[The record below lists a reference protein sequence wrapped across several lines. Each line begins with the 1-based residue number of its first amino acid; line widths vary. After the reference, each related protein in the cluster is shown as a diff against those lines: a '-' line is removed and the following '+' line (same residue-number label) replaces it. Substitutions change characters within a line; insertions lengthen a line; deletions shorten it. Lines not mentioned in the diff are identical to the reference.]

1 MVIMSVSNDVF
12 VAWEEHIICHER
24 GSRVVHYHLKDKFG
38 GLVLAVIGT
47 ERSIRHMTYV
57 VSDEFLEAYGSN
69 ESINSSTKWRA
80 RREVVD
86 WLTSM
91 VSNEGSPPHVSNAQI
106 NGLAQ
111 GSGSFGVS
119 VTGFNASKT
128 YLPVRMARS
137 KLKVQ
142 NSHIKWF
149 GAAWIC
155 AKELKHYPAFF
166 RNGTTITVHSFVFI
180 SGEEKG
186 RYLGYL
192 EDMYEDKK
200 GQKKVKVRW
209 FHHNQEVKGV
219 IPQLNP
225 HPQEVFITPNV
236 QVISAEYI
244 DCPAIV
250 LTPRHYDKCMTVVS
264 HTSTSGAHLCF
275 RQFKNNKI
283 KPFALTKLHGYFNQA
298 IISTLDGSIVPKQKV
313 RYDNLYKEDEEEFT
327 HDNPTSV
334 GSKRSRTSMEQ
345 DRSESRSGRRNW
357 SCGNQIAK
365 CKSGFPKLK
374 LRLSE
379 VSMGIDFVIPQSK
392 CSAPFRVNEKI
403 EMLCQDSGIRGCWF
417 RCKVLQSSQKHLK
430 VQYEDVQYVE
440 GSGNLEEWVPASR
453 VAAPDKL
460 GMRCVGRKTIRPH
473 PQNHSTNH
481 IFEVGAP
488 VDAWWSD
495 GWWEGVVSG
504 VDISGSDCLQVY
516 LPGEGKFLTVP
527 RKNVRSSR
535 DWVDNRWVDVMSKP
549 DILRHLSADAV
560 SSIKFEAPVCD
571 TAASL
576 ECKFVKTSRLEAI
589 EEDVPGS
596 SVSGDPKIV
605 KEVYSIQMPGVNE
618 KDKLKT
624 HGAVDDVGGDC
635 DHEEKANNV
644 VTAAYVDN
652 GGEDSSGN
660 NTEFLVD
667 KDLKSVDKISEAAK
681 AL

>member
-1 MVIMSVSNDVF
+1 
-12 VAWEEHIICHER
+12 
-24 GSRVVHYHLKDKFG
+24 
-38 GLVLAVIGT
+38 
-47 ERSIRHMTYV
+47 
-57 VSDEFLEAYGSN
+57 
-69 ESINSSTKWRA
+69 
-80 RREVVD
+80 
-86 WLTSM
+86 
-91 VSNEGSPPHVSNAQI
+91 
-106 NGLAQ
+106 
-111 GSGSFGVS
+111 
-119 VTGFNASKT
+119 
-128 YLPVRMARS
+128 
-137 KLKVQ
+137 
-142 NSHIKWF
+142 
-149 GAAWIC
+149 
-155 AKELKHYPAFF
+155 
-166 RNGTTITVHSFVFI
+166 
-180 SGEEKG
+180 
-186 RYLGYL
+186 
-192 EDMYEDKK
+192 
-200 GQKKVKVRW
+200 
-209 FHHNQEVKGV
+209 
-219 IPQLNP
+219 
-225 HPQEVFITPNV
+225 
-236 QVISAEYI
+236 
-244 DCPAIV
+244 
-250 LTPRHYDKCMTVVS
+250 
-264 HTSTSGAHLCF
+264 
-275 RQFKNNKI
+275 
-283 KPFALTKLHGYFNQA
+283 
-298 IISTLDGSIVPKQKV
+298 
-313 RYDNLYKEDEEEFT
+313 
-327 HDNPTSV
+327 
-334 GSKRSRTSMEQ
+334 
-345 DRSESRSGRRNW
+345 
-357 SCGNQIAK
+357 
-365 CKSGFPKLK
+365 
-374 LRLSE
+374 
-379 VSMGIDFVIPQSK
+379 MGIDFVIPQSK

-460 GMRCVGRKTIRPH
+460 GMRCVGRKTVRPH

-504 VDISGSDCLQVY
+504 VDISGSDMQVY

-549 DILRHLSADAV
+549 DILRHLSAAAV
-560 SSIKFEAPVCD
+560 PSIKFEAPGCD

-596 SVSGDPKIV
+596 SVSDDPKIV

-618 KDKLKT
+618 KDELKT

-635 DHEEKANNV
+635 EHEEKANNV

-667 KDLKSVDKISEAAK
+667 KDLKSIDKISEAAK